1 MIPSGMLLLSIA
13 MITLAFVVGWVRGVA
28 IVIDRGRLVFDRKL
42 SSKNEWKFV
51 LQDDGLTIHVTCS
64 RGGCAE
70 LYMRTTIPID
80 SLDKLFLEWA
90 RERDAARFD
99 AARKA
104 KP

>member
-1 MIPSGMLLLSIA
+1 MLLLSIA

-28 IVIDRGRLVFDRKL
+28 LIADRGRLVFDRKF
-42 SSKNEWKFV
+42 SSKNEWRFV

-70 LYMRTTIPID
+70 LYMRTTIPIEK
-80 SLDKLFLEWA
+80 LDLLFLGWA
-90 RERDAARFD
+90 RERDAARFNT
-99 AARKA
+99 ARKA